1 MGKIPC
7 MPKEL
12 TCKST
17 GVISCTYILRFQGS
31 THNPKPR
38 LSCPGQLRA
47 DNTVTRTDITVTW
60 HLPPTYAVGPGHHD
74 VEGGSSM
81 PEEQRI
87 HFWTD
92 TNVPINI
99 KERLSGQLI
108 EVYIQL
114 DNLVK
119 FVELNHDGFR
129 SVQASYCLY
138 VFKMKASYFRFISFI
153 CL

>member
-1 MGKIPC
+1 
-7 MPKEL
+7 
-12 TCKST
+12 
-17 GVISCTYILRFQGS
+17 
-31 THNPKPR
+31 
-38 LSCPGQLRA
+38 
-47 DNTVTRTDITVTW
+47 
-60 HLPPTYAVGPGHHD
+60 
-74 VEGGSSM
+74 M

-129 SVQASYCLY
+129 SGKLLATVCARVRSGMPSWYTSS
-138 VFKMKASYFRFISFI
+138 A
-153 CL
+153 

>member
-1 MGKIPC
+1 
-7 MPKEL
+7 
-12 TCKST
+12 
-17 GVISCTYILRFQGS
+17 
-31 THNPKPR
+31 
-38 LSCPGQLRA
+38 
-47 DNTVTRTDITVTW
+47 
-60 HLPPTYAVGPGHHD
+60 
-74 VEGGSSM
+74 M

-119 FVELNHDGFR
+119 FVELNYDGFR
-129 SVQASYCLY
+129 SVNT
-138 VFKMKASYFRFISFI
+138 
-153 CL
+153 

>member
-1 MGKIPC
+1 
-7 MPKEL
+7 
-12 TCKST
+12 
-17 GVISCTYILRFQGS
+17 
-31 THNPKPR
+31 
-38 LSCPGQLRA
+38 
-47 DNTVTRTDITVTW
+47 
-60 HLPPTYAVGPGHHD
+60 
-74 VEGGSSM
+74 M

-129 SVQASYCLY
+129 SG
-138 VFKMKASYFRFISFI
+138 KAIPGGGGERGAEGD
-153 CL
+153 CRVGRRL

>member
-1 MGKIPC
+1 
-7 MPKEL
+7 
-12 TCKST
+12 
-17 GVISCTYILRFQGS
+17 
-31 THNPKPR
+31 
-38 LSCPGQLRA
+38 
-47 DNTVTRTDITVTW
+47 
-60 HLPPTYAVGPGHHD
+60 
-74 VEGGSSM
+74 M

-119 FVELNHDGFR
+119 FVELNYDGFR
-129 SVQASYCLY
+129 SGSKTCL
-138 VFKMKASYFRFISFI
+138 
-153 CL
+153 CLNCAHQP

>member
-1 MGKIPC
+1 
-7 MPKEL
+7 
-12 TCKST
+12 
-17 GVISCTYILRFQGS
+17 
-31 THNPKPR
+31 
-38 LSCPGQLRA
+38 
-47 DNTVTRTDITVTW
+47 
-60 HLPPTYAVGPGHHD
+60 
-74 VEGGSSM
+74 M

-129 SVQASYCLY
+129 SV
-138 VFKMKASYFRFISFI
+138 KTSYFRV
-153 CL
+153 CRVLA

>member
-1 MGKIPC
+1 
-7 MPKEL
+7 
-12 TCKST
+12 
-17 GVISCTYILRFQGS
+17 
-31 THNPKPR
+31 
-38 LSCPGQLRA
+38 
-47 DNTVTRTDITVTW
+47 
-60 HLPPTYAVGPGHHD
+60 
-74 VEGGSSM
+74 M

-119 FVELNHDGFR
+119 FVELNYDGFR
-129 SVQASYCLY
+129 SDFSLLVDHHKSAW
-138 VFKMKASYFRFISFI
+138 
-153 CL
+153 